1 MGLFDG
7 LLNGLG
13 WIWDQT
19 AGRATSA
26 VWDQIVS
33 GLVSWVVSSMT
44 WFVAALLQ
52 FFERS
57 STPTL
62 ANGWF
67 AGGPIGANGH
77 SPYSVVAGLA
87 LSVLVLCVLIS
98 VVHGLVTGEGPAM
111 LGRLARDVPLSV
123 LGIVTTIA
131 VVQVLLGT
139 ADELATRILVGTQA
153 GAHATTVLHALGE
166 FQASSG
172 QPTFVVF
179 VLGLVAVLAAF
190 VLWVELLV
198 RTSLLYVLLAL
209 SPFAYA
215 AFVWPSA
222 RRILHRLAELIVALV
237 FSKVVIAVALA
248 VAASALATSETGG
261 LATGD
266 AKIGTLLVGAIMFL
280 LAAFSPFLLL
290 RLFPVVEA
298 AVVAHG
304 ISRAPARATQRAMFT
319 ALTVSRLAGTSSAGS
334 ASPATA
340 RGAPALKAS
349 TPGPGPIGPTKREA
363 GLRSPRPSPR
373 ASTPASRRE
382 SPRVASVRPEPAARA
397 ADVVT
402 NADADTRAVPPGP
415 TEPAG
420 P

>member
-26 VWDQIVS
+26 VWDQIVT
-33 GLVSWVVSSMT
+33 GLVSWVVSSIT

-57 STPTL
+57 STPNL
-62 ANGWF
+62 ASTWF
-67 AGGPIGANGH
+67 AGGPIGADGH

-111 LGRLARDVPLSV
+111 LGRLARDIPLSV
-123 LGIVTTIA
+123 LGIVSTIA

-139 ADELATRILVGTQA
+139 ADELATRILAGTQA
-153 GAHATTVLHALGE
+153 GTHATTVLRALGE

-190 VLWVELLV
+190 VLWIELLV
-198 RTSLLYVLLAL
+198 RASLLYVLLAL

-237 FSKVVIAVALA
+237 FSKVVIAVTLA
-248 VAASALATSETGG
+248 VAASALATSDSGG

-304 ISRAPARATQRAMFT
+304 ISRAPARATQRALFT
-319 ALTVSRLAGTSSAGS
+319 ALTVSRLAGTAGS
-334 ASPATA
+334 ASPSPSTA
-340 RGAPALKAS
+340 ASARSLPASGPA
-349 TPGPGPIGPTKREA
+349 PGPVGVAERAAVVPPPHEPSAAPRARPPGTGRAAAVGAAVGTEVPSA
-363 GLRSPRPSPR
+363 PRPSER
-373 ASTPASRRE
+373 ASS
-382 SPRVASVRPEPAARA
+382 
-397 ADVVT
+397 
-402 NADADTRAVPPGP
+402 
-415 TEPAG
+415 
-420 P
+420 

>member
-19 AGRATSA
+19 AGRATGA

-33 GLVSWVVSSMT
+33 GLVSWVVNSIT

-52 FFERS
+52 FFDRS
-57 STPTL
+57 STPAL
-62 ANGWF
+62 ASNWF
-67 AGGPIGANGH
+67 AGGPIGSGAH
-77 SPYSVVAGLA
+77 SPYSVVASLA
-87 LSVLVLCVLIS
+87 LSVLVLCVLLS
-98 VVHGLVTGEGPAM
+98 VVHGLLTGEGPAM
-111 LGRLARDVPLSV
+111 IGRIARDVPLAV
-123 LGIVTTIA
+123 LGIVGTIG

-139 ADELATRILVGTQA
+139 ADELTARILTGTQA
-153 GAHATTVLHALGE
+153 GTHATAVLRALGQ

-179 VLGLVAVLAAF
+179 LLGLVAVLGAF

-198 RTSLLYVLLAL
+198 RASLLYVLLAL

-222 RRILHRLAELIVALV
+222 RRILHRLAELVVALV
-237 FSKVVIAVALA
+237 FSKVVIAVTLA
-248 VAASALATSETGG
+248 VAASALASSNTGG

-266 AKIGTLLVGAIMFL
+266 QKIGTLLIGTIMFL

-304 ISRAPARATQRAMFT
+304 ISHAPARATQRAMFT
-319 ALTVSRLAGTSSAGS
+319 ALTVSRLAGTSSSGSSSPASGGGSRATSSPVPHAGPSGVAERAAVPGS
-334 ASPATA
+334 AGRTSHPQPVKRQAPTVAAAATDRDDDHPSLPARPGDTA
-340 RGAPALKAS
+340 RA
-349 TPGPGPIGPTKREA
+349 
-363 GLRSPRPSPR
+363 
-373 ASTPASRRE
+373 
-382 SPRVASVRPEPAARA
+382 
-397 ADVVT
+397 
-402 NADADTRAVPPGP
+402 
-415 TEPAG
+415 
-420 P
+420 

>member
-26 VWDQIVS
+26 VWDQIVN
-33 GLVSWVVSSMT
+33 GLVSWVVNSIT
-44 WFVAALLQ
+44 WFVSALLQ

-62 ANGWF
+62 ASNWF
-67 AGGPIGANGH
+67 AGGPIGTNAH
-77 SPYSVVAGLA
+77 SPYGVVASLA

-98 VVHGLVTGEGPAM
+98 VVHGLLTGEGPAM
-111 LGRLARDVPLSV
+111 IGRIARDVPLSV
-123 LGIVTTIA
+123 LGIVATIGVA
-131 VVQVLLGT
+131 QVLLGA
-139 ADELATRILVGTQA
+139 ADELAARILVGTQA
-153 GAHATTVLHALGE
+153 GAHATAVLHAVGQV
-166 FQASSG
+166 QASSG

-179 VLGLVAVLAAF
+179 LLGLVAVLGAF

-198 RTSLLYVLLAL
+198 RASLLYVLLAL

-222 RRILHRLAELIVALV
+222 RRILHRLVVLIVALV
-237 FSKVVIAVALA
+237 FSKVVIAVTLA
-248 VAASALATSETGG
+248 VAASALASSNTGG
-261 LATGD
+261 LATGE
-266 AKIGTLLVGAIMFL
+266 AKIGTLLVGTIMFL

-319 ALTVSRLAGTSSAGS
+319 ALTVTRLAGGVSGTGAGASAAG
-334 ASPATA
+334 AGAT
-340 RGAPALKAS
+340 P
-349 TPGPGPIGPTKREA
+349 
-363 GLRSPRPSPR
+363 SPRPVPGPR
-373 ASTPASRRE
+373 AALERSASSSPAR
-382 SPRVASVRPEPAARA
+382 RVADRKPRNGQTPTDAHATDPRRGRPPQPAPSAG
-397 ADVVT
+397 V
-402 NADADTRAVPPGP
+402 ADAAST
-415 TEPAG
+415 
-420 P
+420 

>member
-26 VWDQIVS
+26 VWDQIVN
-33 GLVSWVVSSMT
+33 GLVSWVVNSIT
-44 WFVAALLQ
+44 WFVGALLQ
-52 FFERS
+52 FFDRS
-57 STPTL
+57 STPSL
-62 ANGWF
+62 ASNWF
-67 AGGPIGANGH
+67 AGGSIGTRAH
-77 SPYSVVAGLA
+77 SPYGVVAGLA
-87 LSVLVLCVLIS
+87 LSVLLLCVLIS
-98 VVHGLVTGEGPAM
+98 VVHGLLTGEGPAIV
-111 LGRLARDVPLSV
+111 GRLARDVPLSI
-123 LGIVTTIA
+123 LGIVGTIS

-139 ADELATRILVGTQA
+139 ADELATQILAGTQA
-153 GAHATTVLHALGE
+153 GAHATTVLHTLGQ

-179 VLGLVAVLAAF
+179 LLGLVAVLGAF

-198 RTSLLYVLLAL
+198 RASLLYVLLAL

-237 FSKVVIAVALA
+237 FSKVVIAVTLA
-248 VAASALATSETGG
+248 VAASALASSNTSR
-261 LATGD
+261 LATGEE
-266 AKIGTLLVGAIMFL
+266 KIGTLLVGTIMFL

-304 ISRAPARATQRAMFT
+304 ISRAPARATQRAMST
-319 ALTVSRLAGTSSAGS
+319 ALTVSRLAGSSSVGSPPGTGAAGTGAMPRSRPLGGTSAAVERSAPSGLARRTS
-334 ASPATA
+334 DRRRVDGTDPVNRDATD
-340 RGAPALKAS
+340 RRSDHPS
-349 TPGPGPIGPTKREA
+349 TPP
-363 GLRSPRPSPR
+363 
-373 ASTPASRRE
+373 
-382 SPRVASVRPEPAARA
+382 
-397 ADVVT
+397 
-402 NADADTRAVPPGP
+402 ADAPST
-415 TEPAG
+415 
-420 P
+420 

>member
-33 GLVSWVVSSMT
+33 GLVSWVVNSIT

-57 STPTL
+57 STPAL
-62 ANGWF
+62 ASNWF
-67 AGGPIGANGH
+67 AGGPIGSDAH
-77 SPYSVVAGLA
+77 SPYSVVASLA

-98 VVHGLVTGEGPAM
+98 VVHGLLTGEGAAM
-111 LGRLARDVPLSV
+111 IGRLARDVPLSV
-123 LGIVTTIA
+123 LGIVGTIG

-139 ADELATRILVGTQA
+139 ADELASRILVGTQA
-153 GAHATTVLHALGE
+153 GAHATAVLRALGQ

-179 VLGLVAVLAAF
+179 LLGLVAVLGAF

-198 RTSLLYVLLAL
+198 RASLLYVLLAL

-237 FSKVVIAVALA
+237 FSKVVIAVTLA
-248 VAASALATSETGG
+248 VAASALASSTSGG

-266 AKIGTLLVGAIMFL
+266 EKIGTLLVGTIMFL

-319 ALTVSRLAGTSSAGS
+319 ALTVSRLAGTASSGSPSAASAAGTRAEHRPVPHPGPNGVADRAAVPGS
-334 ASPATA
+334 APRTSGRQPHDRQTPTASLAPDRDDGPSSLPA
-340 RGAPALKAS
+340 RPAGTAS
-349 TPGPGPIGPTKREA
+349 T
-363 GLRSPRPSPR
+363 
-373 ASTPASRRE
+373 
-382 SPRVASVRPEPAARA
+382 
-397 ADVVT
+397 
-402 NADADTRAVPPGP
+402 
-415 TEPAG
+415 
-420 P
+420 

>member
-26 VWDQIVS
+26 VWDQIVN
-33 GLVSWVVSSMT
+33 GLVSWVVNSIT
-44 WFVAALLQ
+44 WFVSALLQ

-62 ANGWF
+62 ASNWF
-67 AGGPIGANGH
+67 AGGPIGTNAH
-77 SPYSVVAGLA
+77 SPYGVVASLA

-98 VVHGLVTGEGPAM
+98 VVHGLLTGEGPAM
-111 LGRLARDVPLSV
+111 IGRIARDVPLSV
-123 LGIVTTIA
+123 LGIVATIGVA
-131 VVQVLLGT
+131 QVLLGA
-139 ADELATRILVGTQA
+139 ADELAARILVGTQA
-153 GAHATTVLHALGE
+153 GAHATAVLHAVGQV
-166 FQASSG
+166 QASSG

-179 VLGLVAVLAAF
+179 LLGLVAVLGAF

-198 RTSLLYVLLAL
+198 RASLLYVLLAL

-222 RRILHRLAELIVALV
+222 RRILHRLVELIVALV
-237 FSKVVIAVALA
+237 FSKVVIAVTLA
-248 VAASALATSETGG
+248 VAASALASSNAGG
-261 LATGD
+261 LATGE
-266 AKIGTLLVGAIMFL
+266 AKIGTLLVGTIMFL

-319 ALTVSRLAGTSSAGS
+319 ALTVTRLAG
-334 ASPATA
+334 
-340 RGAPALKAS
+340 
-349 TPGPGPIGPTKREA
+349 
-363 GLRSPRPSPR
+363 GLSG
-373 ASTPASRRE
+373 T
-382 SPRVASVRPEPAARA
+382 
-397 ADVVT
+397 
-402 NADADTRAVPPGP
+402 G
-415 TEPAG
+415 
-420 P
+420 

>member
-1 MGLFDG
+1 MGIFDG

-33 GLVSWVVSSMT
+33 GLVSWVVNSIT

-52 FFERS
+52 FFDRS
-57 STPTL
+57 STPAL
-62 ANGWF
+62 ASNWF
-67 AGGPIGANGH
+67 AGGPIGGNAH
-77 SPYSVVAGLA
+77 SPYSVVASLA
-87 LSVLVLCVLIS
+87 LSVLVLCVLLS
-98 VVHGLVTGEGPAM
+98 VVHGLLTGEGPAM
-111 LGRLARDVPLSV
+111 IGRIARDVPLAV
-123 LGIVTTIA
+123 LGIVATIG

-139 ADELATRILVGTQA
+139 ADELATRILAGTEA
-153 GAHATTVLHALGE
+153 GAHATTVLRALGR

-179 VLGLVAVLAAF
+179 LLGLVAVLGAF

-198 RTSLLYVLLAL
+198 RASLLYVLLAL

-248 VAASALATSETGG
+248 VAASALASPNTGG
-261 LATGD
+261 AATGD
-266 AKIGTLLVGAIMFL
+266 AKIGTLLIGTIMFL

-304 ISRAPARATQRAMFT
+304 ISRAPARATQRAMLT
-319 ALTVSRLAGTSSAGS
+319 ALTVTRLAGTGSSGS
-334 ASPATA
+334 SSGASAART
-340 RGAPALKAS
+340 RGAPRPAPPAGLSGGAERAA
-349 TPGPGPIGPTKREA
+349 GPGTARRAPGRQPLKRPPPPPA
-363 GLRSPRPSPR
+363 RADRDDDDPSAPARPSGT
-373 ASTPASRRE
+373 ASP
-382 SPRVASVRPEPAARA
+382 
-397 ADVVT
+397 
-402 NADADTRAVPPGP
+402 
-415 TEPAG
+415 
-420 P
+420 

>member
-26 VWDQIVS
+26 VWDQIVN
-33 GLVSWVVSSMT
+33 GLVSWVVNSIT
-44 WFVAALLQ
+44 WFVSALLQ
-52 FFERS
+52 FFDRS

-62 ANGWF
+62 ASNWF
-67 AGGPIGANGH
+67 AGGPIGANAH
-77 SPYSVVAGLA
+77 SPYGVVAGLA
-87 LSVLVLCVLIS
+87 LSVLLLCVLIS
-98 VVHGLVTGEGPAM
+98 VVHGLLTGEGPAM
-111 LGRLARDVPLSV
+111 IGRIARDVPLAV
-123 LGIVTTIA
+123 LGIVGTIG

-139 ADELATRILVGTQA
+139 ADELAARILTGTQA
-153 GAHATTVLHALGE
+153 GTHATAILHTVGQ

-179 VLGLVAVLAAF
+179 LLGLVAVLGAF

-198 RTSLLYVLLAL
+198 RASLLYVLVAL

-222 RRILHRLAELIVALV
+222 RRILHRLAELIIALV
-237 FSKVVIAVALA
+237 FSKVVIAVTLA
-248 VAASALATSETGG
+248 VAASALASSNTGG
-261 LATGD
+261 LATGE
-266 AKIGTLLVGAIMFL
+266 AKIGTLLVGTIMFL

-319 ALTVSRLAGTSSAGS
+319 ALTVTRLAGSSGGSGAAASGAGARAMPGPRS
-334 ASPATA
+334 LPGPRAAVERSDSSSPARRASDRKPVDGRTPADPNATDPRRDHPPQPAPSA
-340 RGAPALKAS
+340 RAVDAAS
-349 TPGPGPIGPTKREA
+349 T
-363 GLRSPRPSPR
+363 
-373 ASTPASRRE
+373 
-382 SPRVASVRPEPAARA
+382 
-397 ADVVT
+397 
-402 NADADTRAVPPGP
+402 
-415 TEPAG
+415 
-420 P
+420 